1 MKGYEAFDW
10 LVEQGY
16 MRVND
21 LGFGEIVKPP
31 ERSDLDM
38 FVQAVLALGTYSV
51 DLPISR
57 YTIEITR
64 GCRVD
69 DLRFKKHF

>member
-1 MKGYEAFDW
+1 MKGHEAFDW

-31 ERSDLDM
+31 KRSDLDM
-38 FVQAVLALGTYSV
+38 FVKAVRVLGAYRVS
-51 DLPISR
+51 IEIGRS
-57 YTIEITR
+57 TIETTC
-64 GCRVD
+64 GCRVN
-69 DLRFKKHF
+69 DLRFKKHL